1 MPGFDGT
8 GPLGQGP
15 LTGGGRGYCI
25 APISSDKN
33 VTTGNAGLQGYS
45 LSSDYPYGFNYRRS
59 ANSLYNNSY
68 YMQSGIPIF
77 PPRRW
82 NYTGRGYGRFSR
94 INYGRGI
101 RGRGRKF

>member
-15 LTGGGRGYCI
+15 LTGRGRGYCI
-25 APISSDKN
+25 TPISSDKN

-68 YMQSGIPIF
+68 YMQSGIPMF
-77 PPRRW
+77 PQRRW
-82 NYTGRGYGRFSR
+82 NYIGRGYGRFSR